1 MAETKNIRA
10 FLAIEPPEEVLA
22 AVTRLQEK
30 LKGEIAGKISWT
42 RPQSNHLTLKFFGDI
57 GSTDVEKI
65 GTAVKIQL
73 ATVSS
78 IVLKIEKIGVFPDL
92 RRPRVIWAGTTGDIE
107 KLTMLQNKLDV
118 DFAGL
123 GFPPENR
130 PFRAHLTLGRIKMP
144 HGVTGIGEAIG
155 FRDGISD
162 LGRFDI
168 AAGHCQAVPAACLLQ
183 GERIGALPGGPGCP
197 VVAAIVRR

>member
-1 MAETKNIRA
+1 MAAEKNIRA

-22 AVTRLQEK
+22 AITRLQEK

-42 RPQSNHLTLKFFGDI
+42 RPQGNHLTLKFFGDI

-78 IVLKIEKIGVFPDL
+78 IVLKIEKIDVFPDL
-92 RRPRVIWAGTTGDIE
+92 KRPRVIWAGTTGDIE

-123 GFPPENR
+123 GFPTENR
-130 PFRAHLTLGRIKMP
+130 PFRAHLTLGRIKVP
-144 HGVTGIGEAIG
+144 HGAAGIGEAIKKHSDFTAG
-155 FRDGISD
+155 EFR
-162 LGRFDI
+162 
-168 AAGHCQAVPAACLLQ
+168 AAELILFQSQLTPH
-183 GERIGALPGGPGCP
+183 GAIYTKLEKFPFCN
-197 VVAAIVRR
+197 

>member
-1 MAETKNIRA
+1 MAAEKNIRA

-65 GTAVKIQL
+65 GIAVKIQL
-73 ATVSS
+73 AAVSAIS
-78 IVLKIEKIGVFPDL
+78 LKIEKIGVFPDL
-92 RRPRVIWAGTTGDIE
+92 KRPRVIWARTTGDIE
-107 KLTMLQNKLDV
+107 KLNMLQNKLDV

-130 PFRAHLTLGRIKMP
+130 PFRAHLTLGRIRVP
-144 HGVTGIGEAIG
+144 HGIVGIGEAIKKRSDFTAG
-155 FRDGISD
+155 EFRAEELILFQSQ
-162 LGRFDI
+162 LTP
-168 AAGHCQAVPAACLLQ
+168 H
-183 GERIGALPGGPGCP
+183 GAIYTKLEKFTFCK
-197 VVAAIVRR
+197 

>member
-1 MAETKNIRA
+1 MDETKNIRA

-78 IVLKIEKIGVFPDL
+78 IVLKIEKIDVFPDL
-92 RRPRVIWAGTTGDIE
+92 KRPRVIWAGTTGDIE

-144 HGVTGIGEAIG
+144 HGVTGIGEAIKKHSDFTAG
-155 FRDGISD
+155 EFR
-162 LGRFDI
+162 
-168 AAGHCQAVPAACLLQ
+168 AAELILFQSQLTPH
-183 GERIGALPGGPGCP
+183 GAIYTKLVKLPFCN
-197 VVAAIVRR
+197 